1 MLKKLSEQY
10 NIILGSASPRRKE
23 LLSDIG
29 LKFSIQS
36 TDKEESFSHSL
47 EEEEGI
53 AEFLAKQKSEFLS
66 ENLQQNDLLITADTI
81 VSFNNELLNKPG
93 DKEEAFKTL
102 NKLSENTHKV
112 ITGVCLKS
120 KNKEIVFSATTL
132 VTFKVLSEDEIHHY
146 INKYNPY
153 DKAGAYGIQDWIGK
167 IGIKNINGSYTN
179 VVGLPISELYQYLK
193 LFI

>member
-29 LKFSIQS
+29 VRFSIQT
-36 TDKEESFSHSL
+36 TDQEETFLTTIKEE
-47 EEEEGI
+47 EI
-53 AEFLAKQKSEFLS
+53 AEFLSRQKSEFLS
-66 ENLQQNDLLITADTI
+66 GNLQQNDLLITADTI
-81 VSFNNELLNKPG
+81 VSFNNELLNKPKN
-93 DKEEAFKTL
+93 KEEAFKTL
-102 NKLSENTHKV
+102 NKLSGNTHKV

-132 VTFKVLSEDEIHHY
+132 VTFKELSEDEIHHY
-146 INKYNPY
+146 ITKYNPY

-167 IGIKNINGSYTN
+167 IGINNINGSYTN
-179 VVGLPISELYQYLK
+179 VVGLPISELYQHLK

>member
-23 LLSDIG
+23 LLSDTG
-29 LKFSIQS
+29 LRFSIQT
-36 TDKEESFSHSL
+36 TDKEETFSTTIK
-47 EEEEGI
+47 EEKI
-53 AEFLAKQKSEFLS
+53 AEFLAKQKSELLAV
-66 ENLQQNDLLITADTI
+66 NLQQNDLLITADTI
-81 VSFNNELLNKPG
+81 VSFNNELLNKPRN
-93 DKEEAFKTL
+93 KEEAFKTL

-120 KNKEIVFSATTL
+120 KNKEIVFSATTM
-132 VTFKVLSEDEIHHY
+132 VTFKALSEDEIYHY

-167 IGIKNINGSYTN
+167 IGIININGSYTN
-179 VVGLPISELYQYLK
+179 VVGLPISELYQHLK

>member
-23 LLSDIG
+23 LLTDLG
-29 LKFSIQS
+29 LIFSIQ
-36 TDKEESFSHSL
+36 TIDKEETFSTTIKK
-47 EEEEGI
+47 EEI

-81 VSFNNELLNKPG
+81 VSFKNELLNKPKT
-93 DKEEAFKTL
+93 KEEAFKTL

-112 ITGVCLKS
+112 ITGICLKS
-120 KNKEIVFSATTL
+120 KKKEIVFSVTTL
-132 VTFKVLSEDEIHHY
+132 VTFKALSENEIHHY

-167 IGIKNINGSYTN
+167 IGVNHINGSYTN
-179 VVGLPISELYQYLK
+179 VVGLPISELYQHLK

>member
-1 MLKKLSEQY
+1 MLKKLLEQY
-10 NIILGSASPRRKE
+10 NIILGSASPRREE

-47 EEEEGI
+47 KEEGI

-93 DKEEAFKTL
+93 NKEEAFKTL

-120 KNKEIVFSATTL
+120 KNKKVVFSVTTL
-132 VTFKVLSEDEIHHY
+132 VTFKALSGDEIHYY

-153 DKAGAYGIQDWIGK
+153 DKAGSYGIQDWIGK
-167 IGIKNINGSYTN
+167 IGIININGSYTN
-179 VVGLPISELYQYLK
+179 VVGLPISDLYQHLK

>member
-1 MLKKLSEQY
+1 MLKELSEQY
-10 NIILGSASPRRKE
+10 NVILGSASPRRKE
-23 LLSDIG
+23 LLSDLGI
-29 LKFSIQS
+29 KFSIQT
-36 TDKEESFSHSL
+36 TDKEETFSHSL
-47 EEEEGI
+47 NEEEI

-66 ENLQQNDLLITADTI
+66 ENLQQNELLITADTI
-81 VSFNNELLNKPG
+81 VSFKNELLNKPRN
-93 DKEEAFKTL
+93 KEEAFKTL

-132 VTFKVLSEDEIHHY
+132 VTFKALSEYEIHHY

-167 IGIKNINGSYTN
+167 IGINNINGSYTN
-179 VVGLPISELYQYLK
+179 VVGLPISELYQHLK

>member
-23 LLSDIG
+23 LLTDLG
-29 LKFSIQS
+29 LIFSIQ
-36 TDKEESFSHSL
+36 TTNKEETFSRL
-47 EEEEGI
+47 LKQEEI

-66 ENLQQNDLLITADTI
+66 EDLQQNDLLITADTI
-81 VSFNNELLNKPG
+81 VSFKNELLNKPKN
-93 DKEEAFKTL
+93 KEEAFRTL

-112 ITGVCLKS
+112 ITGICLKS
-120 KNKEIVFSATTL
+120 KKKEIVFSVTTL
-132 VTFKVLSEDEIHHY
+132 VTFKALSENEIHHY

-167 IGIKNINGSYTN
+167 IGVNNINGSYTN
-179 VVGLPISELYQYLK
+179 VVGLPISELYQHLK

>member
-1 MLKKLSEQY
+1 MLKKLSEKY
-10 NIILGSASPRRKE
+10 NITLGSASPRRKE

-29 LKFSIQS
+29 VRFSIQT
-36 TDKEESFSHSL
+36 TDQEETFLTTIKEEK
-47 EEEEGI
+47 I
-53 AEFLAKQKSEFLS
+53 AEYLSRQKSEFLS
-66 ENLQQNDLLITADTI
+66 GNLQQNDLLITADTI
-81 VSFNNELLNKPG
+81 VSFNNELLNKPKN
-93 DKEEAFKTL
+93 KEEAFKTL
-102 NKLSENTHKV
+102 NKLSGNTHKV
-112 ITGVCLKS
+112 ITGVCLKN

-167 IGIKNINGSYTN
+167 IGIININGSYTN
-179 VVGLPISELYQYLK
+179 VVGLPISELYQHLK

>member
-1 MLKKLSEQY
+1 MLKELSKKY

-29 LKFSIQS
+29 LRFRILISN
-36 TDKEESFSHSL
+36 KEETFSSSL
-47 EEEEGI
+47 NEEEI
-53 AEFLAKQKSEFLS
+53 AKFLAKQKSEFLS
-66 ENLQQNDLLITADTI
+66 EKLKKNELLITADTI
-81 VSFNNELLNKPG
+81 VYFNNKLLNKPKN
-93 DKEEAFKTL
+93 KEEAFEIL

-120 KNKEIVFSATTL
+120 KNKEIIFSTTTF
-132 VTFKVLSEDEIHHY
+132 VTFKKLSNDEIHHY
-146 INKYNPY
+146 IDKHNPY

-167 IGIKNINGSYTN
+167 IGINNINGSYTN
-179 VVGLPISELYQYLK
+179 VVGLPISDLYQHLK

>member
-23 LLSDIG
+23 LLTDLG
-29 LKFSIQS
+29 LIFSVQ
-36 TDKEESFSHSL
+36 TTNKEETFSRL
-47 EEEEGI
+47 LKQEEI

-66 ENLQQNDLLITADTI
+66 EDLQQNDLLITADTI
-81 VSFNNELLNKPG
+81 VSFKNELLNKPKN
-93 DKEEAFKTL
+93 KEEAFRTL

-120 KNKEIVFSATTL
+120 KNKEIVFSVTTF
-132 VTFKVLSEDEIHHY
+132 VTFNALSEEEIHHY

-167 IGIKNINGSYTN
+167 IGINKINGSYTN
-179 VVGLPISELYQYLK
+179 VVGVPISELYQHLK

>member
-1 MLKKLSEQY
+1 MLKKLSEHY

-23 LLSDIG
+23 LLTDLG
-29 LKFSIQS
+29 LIFSIQ
-36 TDKEESFSHSL
+36 TTNKEETFSRL
-47 EEEEGI
+47 LKQEEI

-66 ENLQQNDLLITADTI
+66 EDLQQNDLLITADTI
-81 VSFNNELLNKPG
+81 VSFKNELLNKPKN
-93 DKEEAFKTL
+93 KEEAFRTL
-102 NKLSENTHKV
+102 KKLSENTHKV

-132 VTFKVLSEDEIHHY
+132 VTFNSLSEEEIHHY

-167 IGIKNINGSYTN
+167 IGINNINGSYTN
-179 VVGLPISELYQYLK
+179 VVGFPISELYQHLK

>member
-23 LLSDIG
+23 LLTDLG
-29 LKFSIQS
+29 LIFSIQ
-36 TDKEESFSHSL
+36 TTNKQETFSRL
-47 EEEEGI
+47 LKQEKI
-53 AEFLAKQKSEFLS
+53 AEFLATQKSEFLS
-66 ENLQQNDLLITADTI
+66 EDLQQNDLLITADTI
-81 VSFNNELLNKPG
+81 VSFKNELLNKPKN
-93 DKEEAFKTL
+93 KEEAFRTL

-132 VTFKVLSEDEIHHY
+132 VTFNSLSEEEIHHY

-167 IGIKNINGSYTN
+167 IGINNINGSYTN
-179 VVGLPISELYQYLK
+179 VVGFPISELYQHLK

>member
-1 MLKKLSEQY
+1 MLKKISEQY

-23 LLSDIG
+23 LLTDLG
-29 LKFSIQS
+29 LIFSIQ
-36 TDKEESFSHSL
+36 TTNKEETFSRL
-47 EEEEGI
+47 LKQEEI

-66 ENLQQNDLLITADTI
+66 EDLQQNDLLITADTI
-81 VSFNNELLNKPG
+81 VSFKNELLNKPKN
-93 DKEEAFKTL
+93 KEEAFRTL
-102 NKLSENTHKV
+102 NILSENTHKV

-132 VTFKVLSEDEIHHY
+132 VTFNSLSEEEIHHY

-167 IGIKNINGSYTN
+167 IGINNINGSYTN
-179 VVGLPISELYQYLK
+179 VVGFPISELYQHLK

>member
-23 LLSDIG
+23 LLTDLG
-29 LKFSIQS
+29 LIFSIQ
-36 TDKEESFSHSL
+36 TTNKEETFSRL
-47 EEEEGI
+47 LKQEEI

-66 ENLQQNDLLITADTI
+66 EDLQQNDLLITADTI
-81 VSFNNELLNKPG
+81 VSFKNELLNKPKN
-93 DKEEAFKTL
+93 KEEAFRTL

-132 VTFKVLSEDEIHHY
+132 VTFNSLSEEEIHHY

-167 IGIKNINGSYTN
+167 IGINNINGSYTN
-179 VVGLPISELYQYLK
+179 VVGFPISELYQHLK

>member
-1 MLKKLSEQY
+1 MLKKLSKQY

-23 LLSDIG
+23 LLSDLG
-29 LKFSIQS
+29 LSFSIQT
-36 TDKEESFSHSL
+36 TDKEETFMHSL
-47 EEEEGI
+47 KEEEI

-66 ENLQQNDLLITADTI
+66 DNLQQNDLLITADTI
-81 VSFNNELLNKPG
+81 VSFKNKLLNKPKN
-93 DKEEAFKTL
+93 KEEAFETL

-120 KNKEIVFSATTL
+120 KNKEILFSVTTL
-132 VTFKVLSEDEIHHY
+132 VTFKALSEDEINHY

-167 IGIKNINGSYTN
+167 IGINNINGSYTN
-179 VVGLPISELYQYLK
+179 VVGLPISDLYQHLK

>member
-23 LLSDIG
+23 LLTDLG
-29 LKFSIQS
+29 LIFSIQ
-36 TDKEESFSHSL
+36 TTNKEETFSRIL
-47 EEEEGI
+47 KQEEI

-66 ENLQQNDLLITADTI
+66 EDLQQNDLLITADTI
-81 VSFNNELLNKPG
+81 VSFKNELLNKPKN
-93 DKEEAFKTL
+93 KEEAFRTL

-120 KNKEIVFSATTL
+120 KNKEIVFSVTTL
-132 VTFKVLSEDEIHHY
+132 VTFNSLSEEEIHHY

-167 IGIKNINGSYTN
+167 IGINKINGSYTN
-179 VVGLPISELYQYLK
+179 VVGFPISELYQHLK

>member
-1 MLKKLSEQY
+1 MLKILSKQY

-29 LKFSIQS
+29 LKFSIQT
-36 TDKEESFSHSL
+36 TDKEETFL
-47 EEEEGI
+47 TTIKEKKI
-53 AEFLAKQKSEFLS
+53 AEFLARQKSEFLS
-66 ENLQQNDLLITADTI
+66 GNLQQNDLLITADTI
-81 VSFNNELLNKPG
+81 VSFNNELLNKPRN
-93 DKEEAFKTL
+93 KEEAFKTL
-102 NKLSENTHKV
+102 NKLSEKTHKV
-112 ITGVCLKS
+112 TTGVCLKS

-132 VTFKVLSEDEIHHY
+132 VTFKALSEKEIRHY

-167 IGIKNINGSYTN
+167 IGIININGSYTN
-179 VVGLPISELYQYLK
+179 VVGLPIPELYQHLK

>member
-23 LLSDIG
+23 LLTDLG
-29 LKFSIQS
+29 LIFSIQ
-36 TDKEESFSHSL
+36 TTNKEETFSRL
-47 EEEEGI
+47 LKQEEI

-66 ENLQQNDLLITADTI
+66 EDLQQNDLLITADTI
-81 VSFNNELLNKPG
+81 VSFKNELLNKPKN
-93 DKEEAFKTL
+93 KEEAFRTL
-102 NKLSENTHKV
+102 NILSENTHKV

-120 KNKEIVFSATTL
+120 KNKEIVFSVTTL
-132 VTFKVLSEDEIHHY
+132 VTFNSLSEEEIHHY

-167 IGIKNINGSYTN
+167 IGINNINGSYTN
-179 VVGLPISELYQYLK
+179 VVGFPISELYQHLK

>member
-1 MLKKLSEQY
+1 MLKKLSKKY

-23 LLSDIG
+23 LLSDLG
-29 LKFSIQS
+29 LIFSIQTS
-36 TDKEESFSHSL
+36 EKEETFSNSL
-47 EEEEGI
+47 EKGEI
-53 AEFLAKQKSEFLS
+53 AEFLAKQKSKFLS

-81 VSFNNELLNKPG
+81 VSFKNELLNKPKN
-93 DKEEAFKTL
+93 KEEVFKTL

-120 KNKEIVFSATTL
+120 KNKEIVFSVTTL
-132 VTFKVLSEDEIHHY
+132 VTFKELKEKEIHYY
-146 INKYNPY
+146 IKKFNPY

-167 IGIKNINGSYTN
+167 IGIININGSYTN
-179 VVGLPISELYQYLK
+179 VVGLPIAELYQHLK

>member
-1 MLKKLSEQY
+1 MINEQLKKFT
-10 NIILGSASPRRKE
+10 IILGSASPRRKE

-29 LKFSIQS
+29 LKFSIQ
-36 TDKEESFSHSL
+36 TTNKEECYPTNLKDHK
-47 EEEEGI
+47 I

-66 ENLQQNDLLITADTI
+66 DNLQQNDLLITADTI
-81 VSFNNELLNKPG
+81 VSFKNKLLNKPKN
-93 DKEEAFKTL
+93 KEEAFKTL
-102 NKLSENTHKV
+102 NKLSENKHKV

-120 KNKEIVFSATTL
+120 KNKEIVFSATTR
-132 VTFKVLSEDEIHHY
+132 VTFKALSEDEIHHY

-167 IGIKNINGSYTN
+167 IGINKINGSYTN
-179 VVGLPISELYQYLK
+179 VVGFPISELYQHLK

>member
-29 LKFSIQS
+29 LRFSIQT
-36 TDKEESFSHSL
+36 TDKEETFSLSL
-47 EEEEGI
+47 KEEEI
-53 AEFLAKQKSEFLS
+53 AEFLSKQKSEFLS

-81 VSFNNELLNKPG
+81 VSFKNELLNKPKN
-93 DKEEAFKTL
+93 KEEAYETL
-102 NKLSENTHKV
+102 NKLSDNTHKV

-120 KNKEIVFSATTL
+120 KNKEIVFSVTTQ
-132 VTFKVLSEDEIHHY
+132 VTFKALSENEIDHY

-167 IGIKNINGSYTN
+167 IGIININGSYTN
-179 VVGLPISELYQYLK
+179 VVGLPISELYQHLK